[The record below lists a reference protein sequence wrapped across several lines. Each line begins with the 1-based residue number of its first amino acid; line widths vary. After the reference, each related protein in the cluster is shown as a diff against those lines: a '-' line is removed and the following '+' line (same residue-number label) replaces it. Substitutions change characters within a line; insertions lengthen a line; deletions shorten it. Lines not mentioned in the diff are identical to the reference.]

1 MKNNYLLSLISDVI
15 KNIGTKRV
23 FTKMDLRWGYNN
35 VWIKE
40 EDEWKVVFMIPEE
53 VFESTVILFRLTN
66 FSVMFQMMMNEI
78 LWDFI
83 NTRKVA
89 SFINNIVIEIEEEK
103 GYNKIVEEVV
113 KRLVKND
120 LYMKQEKYKLS
131 KLKAVDFN
139 YFYFYFY
146 FYLVSFILF
155 LELGLGLV
163 MTSLGHTLV
172 TSYNTVTVTVSSHM
186 M

>member
-1 MKNNYLLSLISDVI
+1 M
-15 KNIGTKRV
+15 T
-23 FTKMDLRWGYNN
+23 
-35 VWIKE
+35 
-40 EDEWKVVFMIPEE
+40 PEE
-53 VFESTVILFRLTN
+53 AFKSTVIFFRLTN
-66 FSVMFQMMMNEI
+66 SSVMFQMMMNEI

-89 SFINNIVIEIEEEK
+89 SFINDIIIEIEEEE

-113 KRLVKND
+113 KRLAKND

-139 YFYFYFY
+139 YFH

-163 MTSLGHTLV
+163 TTSLGHTSV
-172 TSYNTVTVTVSSHM
+172 TSDDTVIVIMTSHM
-186 M
+186 IQGKI